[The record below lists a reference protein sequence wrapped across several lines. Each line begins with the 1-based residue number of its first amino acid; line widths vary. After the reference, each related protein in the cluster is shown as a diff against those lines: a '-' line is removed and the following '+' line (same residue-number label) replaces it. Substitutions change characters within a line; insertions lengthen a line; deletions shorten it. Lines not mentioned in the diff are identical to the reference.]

1 MEANDYQLQIRNFIE
16 YPLEIGPFS
25 VILDLQKDV
34 GTLSEK
40 LNKVLVENH
49 GSFEHKDKFKVA
61 ISLGDILFDISNIA
75 TDLGYTLNDIIS
87 LNLNLVII
95 ALLNKI
101 ILTIIQYKISFM

>member
-34 GTLSEK
+34 GRLSEK
-40 LNKVLVENH
+40 LNKVLVESH

-87 LNLNLVII
+87 LNLTKHSND
-95 ALLNKI
+95 AQRKTETSDSNQK
-101 ILTIIQYKISFM
+101 